1 MLETEVIIV
10 GSGVA
15 ALTTA
20 YYLHEHKNVMI
31 FTKAKKEDSNSWLA
45 QGGVAASI
53 SREDDWRCHFD
64 DTMAAGCQHNEEKA
78 VELLVCEGPKRIR
91 EWMKAGLL
99 CNSVA
104 EHRRWKNGGKEN
116 EPTQITTAIAAIFH

>member
-1 MLETEVIIV
+1 MLETEVIIA

-78 VELLVCEGPKRIR
+78 VELLVR
-91 EWMKAGLL
+91 ELMKTGLL